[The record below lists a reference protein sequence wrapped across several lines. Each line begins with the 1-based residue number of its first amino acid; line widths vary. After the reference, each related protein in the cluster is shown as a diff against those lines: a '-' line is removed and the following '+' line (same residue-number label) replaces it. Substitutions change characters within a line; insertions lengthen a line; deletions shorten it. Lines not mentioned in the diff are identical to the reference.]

1 MITESAY
8 VSCFFFVFCIIL
20 VALLYVYVIISF
32 RVVCVYLPSKIKIYH
47 PSFVVTEK
55 KVLLPK
61 VTINI
66 ARNMK
71 DVKVLH
77 DACKLLY
84 INGSVLSFDEI
95 VLKKLYTTIVS

>member
-8 VSCFFFVFCIIL
+8 VSCFFC
-20 VALLYVYVIISF
+20 LLHHLGGAPLCLCDYKF
-32 RVVCVYLPSKIKIYH
+32 QGVYLPSKIKIYH
-47 PSFVVTEK
+47 PSFVVTGK

-77 DACKLLY
+77 DACKPLY
-84 INGSVLSFDEI
+84 INGSVSSFDEI
-95 VLKKLYTTIVS
+95 VLKKLNTTIVS